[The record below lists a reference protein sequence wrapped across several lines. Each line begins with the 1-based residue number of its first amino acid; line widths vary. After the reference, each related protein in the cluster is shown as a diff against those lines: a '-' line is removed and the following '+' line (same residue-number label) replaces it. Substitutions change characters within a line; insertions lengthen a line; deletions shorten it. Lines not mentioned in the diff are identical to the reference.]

1 MNFRLVP
8 IIRNVECMLK
18 DLKKADSIKKFP
30 QLLQDELFQINEQWL
45 SNPCGIKVRY
55 HHSSKYI
62 A

>member
-18 DLKKADSIKKFP
+18 DLRKADSIKKFP
-30 QLLQDELFQINEQWL
+30 QLLQDKVFQINEQWL
-45 SNPCGIKVRY
+45 SNLCGVKVRY